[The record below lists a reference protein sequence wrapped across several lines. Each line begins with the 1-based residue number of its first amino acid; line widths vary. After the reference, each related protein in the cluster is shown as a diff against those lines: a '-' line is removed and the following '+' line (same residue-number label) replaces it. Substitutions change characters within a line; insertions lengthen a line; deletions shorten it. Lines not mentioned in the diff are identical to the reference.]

1 MTYKEILL
9 GVAEF
14 QRAVLDIHAWINF
27 VEVYQSCLF
36 SGPNGMVKYKANQDL
51 MGAFTEK
58 VQVAQQLLAMGIPVW
73 LICPSFRI
81 LPTMNVYIP
90 SPQLHCEKI
99 VLEYF
104 KDGAGNSDPYPVLAT
119 GPPSSKLYRWTQN
132 IGCGIMDLQNI
143 TAIGR
148 QDFIKGKASIGGVRD
163 ECMFSACNDA
173 THLTT
178 PNEDS
183 IPVLPTSALHSDTVF
198 VPEKYIMEMKAL
210 VETVRPEKSKGK
222 AKASVL
228 PDEQPAEDSYEPGMK
243 VPVSALEGCLASFIA
258 ADERRTKASTQFFA
272 DTGLMAMLCHHD
284 HVLSLVNMTSAV
296 EGAGVSDSW
305 HISNVEGWGP
315 NVKDME
321 TALKDLLQENVDEEG
336 RDDEELNHTYNV
348 EEVDNNNVI
357 EETEYMAVSHAFR
370 VNGLAFGR
378 WESEDLWEDME
389 DDEEDMLD
397 VGTSQKRSRQ
407 KYYM

>member
-119 GPPSSKLYRWTQN
+119 GPPSSKLYRCTQN

-284 HVLSLVNMTSAV
+284 HVLSLVNMTSAGEHQYYALV
-296 EGAGVSDSW
+296 LIKMLFMNLPLSMTVGILYDIAQGIHGKNPFLHLQFSMHMVTS
-305 HISNVEGWGP
+305 GP
-315 NVKDME
+315 ANLFITLINVK
-321 TALKDLLQENVDEEG
+321 
-336 RDDEELNHTYNV
+336 
-348 EEVDNNNVI
+348 
-357 EETEYMAVSHAFR
+357 
-370 VNGLAFGR
+370 GLASLMVRVVNISGGL
-378 WESEDLWEDME
+378 S
-389 DDEEDMLD
+389 
-397 VGTSQKRSRQ
+397 S
-407 KYYM
+407 Y